1 MTKNIAP
8 FQKFKD
14 IKNSPIGKVDEM
26 VEIINDTFRVSL
38 DVDVP
43 KSLINAYIKKVK
55 DETNKDIRQT
65 KAEAALAEQLVAY
78 VNQNYLV
85 IENLPVD
92 MVASTDNKAVQ
103 GQIQDELPQLQDE
116 VPVQDGSQV
125 QVSQPQDDGQIQV
138 QTQTQPGQGQAQIAA
153 QQIPS
158 QEI

>member
-1 MTKNIAP
+1 
-8 FQKFKD
+8 
-14 IKNSPIGKVDEM
+14 VDEM